1 MKNYLRP
8 RSEWFPYQHLFL
20 LGTLIYALTLPVS
33 GWYWVLS
40 FTMWYFI
47 ITFGINFTFHRL
59 LSHKSFQTY
68 KPVEWLGTFL
78 GTIANTGS
86 ALAWVMMHRQHH
98 HYTDVKYDPHSP
110 HEYGWRV
117 LFSLYNDDLYIEKP
131 SAALMYT
138 RHMLR
143 DKFHVF
149 MHDYYHAIILGYW
162 LALFLIGGLNL
173 VLFAGTIPA
182 ILSVISTNLSNYFN
196 HKSGYVTYDIP
207 DKSRNTPFMLPIALG
222 ENWHNNHHHD
232 PSNPFPGE
240 KWWEIDPVKPLVLLF
255 RK

>member
-1 MKNYLRP
+1 
-8 RSEWFPYQHLFL
+8 
-20 LGTLIYALTLPVS
+20 
-33 GWYWVLS
+33 
-40 FTMWYFI
+40 
-47 ITFGINFTFHRL
+47 L

-68 KPVEWLGTFL
+68 KPIEWIGTFL

-86 ALAWVMMHRQHH
+86 GLAWVMMHRQHH

-149 MHDYYHAIILGYW
+149 MHDYYHGIILGYW
-162 LALFLIGGLNL
+162 LTLYLIGGLNL
-173 VLFAGTIPA
+173 VIFGGTVPA

-196 HKSGYVTYDIP
+196 HKSGYITYDIP

-240 KWWEIDPVKPLVLLF
+240 KWWEIDPVKPLVMLF

>member
-1 MKNYLRP
+1 MKNYMRP
-8 RSEWFPYQHLFL
+8 RSKWFPYQHLFL
-20 LGTLIYALTLPVS
+20 LGTLIYAFTLPVS
-33 GWYWVLS
+33 GWYWALS
-40 FTMWYFI
+40 FTMWYFM

-59 LSHKSFQTY
+59 LSHKSFKTY

-98 HYTDVKYDPHSP
+98 HYTDVKFDPHSP
-110 HEYGWRV
+110 HQYGWKV
-117 LFSLYNDDLYIEKP
+117 LLSLYNDDLYLERP

-162 LALFLIGGLNL
+162 LALYMFGGLNL

-182 ILSVISTNLSNYFN
+182 ILCVISTNLSNYFN
-196 HKSGYVTYDIP
+196 HKSGYITYDVP
-207 DKSRNTPFMLPIALG
+207 DQSRNTPLMLPIALG

-232 PSNPFPGE
+232 PNNPFPGE
-240 KWWEIDPVKPLVLLF
+240 KWWEIDPVKPLVMLF